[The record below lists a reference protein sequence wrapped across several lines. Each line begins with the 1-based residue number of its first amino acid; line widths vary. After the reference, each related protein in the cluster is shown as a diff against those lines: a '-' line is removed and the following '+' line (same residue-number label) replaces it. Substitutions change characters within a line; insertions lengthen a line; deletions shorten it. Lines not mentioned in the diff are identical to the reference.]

1 MKRLVTLAAISFTL
15 VAPVLGASAAAAD
28 TLPFSDPAVAGRIT
42 LCDKN
47 LKPITSGDIRKE
59 PFVWRA
65 VSDVPTSGAYFTS
78 SGMATLYAFQPRE
91 KVPPAEWT
99 GKQLT
104 ATSVYSNAKVPMVQ
118 AVPNDIALQD
128 FVSVAPLWDGLVQL
142 RIFLS
147 NEGIPVQS
155 KPYAAAVIKV
165 TGTKWKL
172 VSGGGGS
179 CTDGKAV
186 SVATL
191 LLTPSQTGASPSPK
205 PTGAATPGTGS
216 ATSGA
221 TPAVEPGQGAAS
233 TDGSDVAGT
242 DAGTDAAETADG
254 TAVAEGQE
262 AETQG
267 NVGGNSLMPVIVLGF
282 VVVIAAAGG
291 AFLLGRRSTGN

>member
-1 MKRLVTLAAISFTL
+1 MKRFVTLAVVSAALI
-15 VAPVLGASAAAAD
+15 APVLGASGAAAD

-65 VSDVPTSGAYFTS
+65 VSDVPTTGAYFTS

-104 ATSVYSNAKVPMVQ
+104 ATSVYTNAKVPMVQ
-118 AVPNDIALQD
+118 SVPNDLALQD

-147 NEGIPVQS
+147 NDGVPVQS

-165 TGTKWKL
+165 TGTTWKL
-172 VSGGGGS
+172 VSGGGGA
-179 CTDGKAV
+179 CADGKAV

-205 PTGAATPGTGS
+205 PTGADKPGSESTT
-216 ATSGA
+216 APA
-221 TPAVEPGQGAAS
+221 TPAAEPGESPAS
-233 TDGSDVAGT
+233 TDGGDA
-242 DAGTDAAETADG
+242 AGTDAAGASDG
-254 TAVAEGQE
+254 TAVAAGQE
-262 AETQG
+262 AE
-267 NVGGNSLMPVIVLGF
+267 VLGNSGGAGLMPVIVLGL
-282 VVVIAAAGG
+282 VVVIAAAAG

>member
-1 MKRLVTLAAISFTL
+1 MKRLVTLAVVSAALI
-15 VAPVLGASAAAAD
+15 APVLGASAAAAD

-47 LKPITSGDIRKE
+47 LKPLTSGDIRKE

-65 VSDVPTSGAYFTS
+65 VSDVPTTGAYFTS

-104 ATSVYSNAKVPMVQ
+104 ATSVYTNAKVPMVQ
-118 AVPNDIALQD
+118 SVPNDIALRD

-147 NEGIPVQS
+147 NDGVPVQS

-165 TGTKWKL
+165 TGTTWKL

-205 PTGAATPGTGS
+205 PTGAAKPGSEST
-216 ATSGA
+216 AAPA
-221 TPAVEPGQGAAS
+221 TPAAEPGQSPAS
-233 TDGSDVAGT
+233 TDGAGSGESGAPAT
-242 DAGTDAAETADG
+242 SETSGG
-254 TAVAEGQE
+254 TAVAAGDE
-262 AETQG
+262 AE
-267 NVGGNSLMPVIVLGF
+267 VPGNSGGTGLMPVIVLGL
-282 VVVIAAAGG
+282 VAVIAAAGG
-291 AFLLGRRSTGN
+291 AFLLGRRSTRN

>member
-1 MKRLVTLAAISFTL
+1 M
-15 VAPVLGASAAAAD
+15 
-28 TLPFSDPAVAGRIT
+28 AGRIT

-65 VSDVPTSGAYFTS
+65 VSDVPTTGAYFTS

-104 ATSVYSNAKVPMVQ
+104 ATSVYTNAKVPMVQ
-118 AVPNDIALQD
+118 SVPNDLALQD

-147 NEGIPVQS
+147 NDGVPVQS

-165 TGTKWKL
+165 TGTTWKL
-172 VSGGGGS
+172 VSGGGGA
-179 CTDGKAV
+179 CADGKAV

-205 PTGAATPGTGS
+205 PARNTPGITES
-216 ATSGA
+216 RTS
-221 TPAVEPGQGAAS
+221 TSKPPTS
-233 TDGSDVAGT
+233 
-242 DAGTDAAETADG
+242 
-254 TAVAEGQE
+254 
-262 AETQG
+262 
-267 NVGGNSLMPVIVLGF
+267 
-282 VVVIAAAGG
+282 IAAGSRA
-291 AFLLGRRSTGN
+291 A